1 MKRRYVL
8 FALIAVVVV
17 GVAGCSS
24 SDSPCCQDCN
34 TDADVQNINSAE
46 LQAMMADG
54 QPLILADV
62 RTQEEYDAGHIPGSL
77 HLPLD
82 EIAQWSQTLD
92 PDTRIC
98 CICASGGRSATAAD
112 ALVDGGFSDV
122 YNLAGGMDDWTGEV
136 DNTPEE

>member
-1 MKRRYVL
+1 MTRRYLL
-8 FALIAVVVV
+8 FALIAVVMV

-24 SDSPCCQDCN
+24 SDSPCCPDCN
-34 TDADVQNINSAE
+34 TDADVQNITAAQ
-46 LQAMMADG
+46 LQEMMNDG
-54 QPLILADV
+54 QPLVLADV

-98 CICASGGRSATAAD
+98 CICAIGGRSAEAAET
-112 ALVDGGFSDV
+112 LVKAGFSDV
-122 YNLAGGMDDWTGEV
+122 YNLTGGMNGWTGEV
-136 DNTPEE
+136 DTTPEE

>member
-8 FALIAVVVV
+8 GLWIALIVA

-24 SDSPCCQDCN
+24 SDSPCCPDCN
-34 TDADVQNINSAE
+34 TDADVQNITARE
-46 LQAMMADG
+46 LQALMADG
-54 QPLILADV
+54 QPLVLADV

-82 EIAQWSQTLD
+82 EITQWSKTLD

-98 CICASGGRSATAAD
+98 CICAIGGRSADAAET
-112 ALVDGGFSDV
+112 LVKAGFSDV
-122 YNLAGGMDDWTGEV
+122 YNLTGGMNGWTGAV
-136 DNTPEE
+136 DDTPEE